1 MKKCLTLFAL
11 AAAGIAS
18 AATYNVTLLDPTMI
32 NGTELKPGDYKV
44 DVDQNKAIFHKGKKA
59 VEAPVKVENANN
71 KFGSTT
77 LRYGTTPDGKKALH
91 SIQVGGS
98 NTSLVFEN

>member
-44 DVDQNKAIFHKGKKA
+44 EVEQDKATFHKGKKA
-59 VEAPVKVENANN
+59 VEAPVKVENASN
-71 KFGSTT
+71 KYASTT
-77 LRYGTTPDGKKALH
+77 LRYGTSTDGKRTLR

-98 NTSLVFEN
+98 TTNLVFEN